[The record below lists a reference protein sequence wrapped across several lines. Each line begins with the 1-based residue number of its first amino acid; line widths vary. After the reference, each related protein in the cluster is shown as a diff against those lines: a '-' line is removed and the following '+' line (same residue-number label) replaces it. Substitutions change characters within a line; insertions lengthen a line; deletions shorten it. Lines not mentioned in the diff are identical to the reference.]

1 MPEGKGYKA
10 GYSSTPSK
18 VPTWGAPAGGPA
30 VTTSA
35 SNAGNSGRKI
45 HSGPFPRNPKQKGSM
60 SYGKGYRNTTKS
72 GDPGNM
78 GY

>member
-10 GYSSTPSK
+10 GYSSTPSAK
-18 VPTWGAPAGGPA
+18 PMHGDYGGKP
-30 VTTSA
+30 VSTGA

-45 HSGPFPRNPKQKGSM
+45 HEGPFKRNPKQKDSM

>member
-10 GYSSTPSK
+10 GYSSTPSVK
-18 VPTWGAPAGGPA
+18 PTHGDYGGGFNSTP
-30 VTTSA
+30 S

-45 HSGPFPRNPKQKGSM
+45 HTGPFSRNPKQKGSQTKT
-60 SYGKGYRNTTKS
+60 GGYRNTTKP